1 MTRRQLGYVVW
12 GSAFLVTVVPE
23 LLASINSVDRH
34 LPFPT
39 ISRTI
44 GHLEVVNPVWE
55 IFPTALIVLF
65 AYALLSAPMP
75 NRAVR
80 SSDDDSAQGE
90 VRPFA
95 IRAVL
100 CVALLVGATLA
111 AAQLWPDQ
119 HLAGAAGKEPTGA
132 APPGP
137 SASCS
142 CGAWRSSCCT

>member
-23 LLASINSVDRH
+23 LLASINSVERH

-100 CVALLVGATLA
+100 CVALLVGA
-111 AAQLWPDQ
+111 
-119 HLAGAAGKEPTGA
+119 AGKEPTGA